1 MATINDIAAKL
12 GISKS
17 TVSKGL
23 NNAKD
28 VSEEMR
34 KKILETAVEL
44 GYANKRLQK
53 ERKALCI
60 LVENMDFQTPNQFGH
75 DIILGFRQMAEPEG
89 WTVDVIP
96 IDMEF
101 QRGTPYGV
109 FMIEHGYQASFIL
122 GLTLLDPWM
131 HEFRTS
137 KIPAV
142 LYDNYIKENPYI
154 ASVGCDSQEGFE
166 LAVKHLTSL
175 GHKKIGLLSG
185 PLESYILKARY
196 NAYLNAMDKYGLEI
210 NENYIGLGYYV
221 NDSTRKYIPK
231 LIEQGVTAI
240 LFSHDIRAISAI
252 TECEDRGIR
261 IPEDVSI
268 VGFDD
273 LPMTAHT
280 LPSLT
285 TIRQDRLAL
294 GKCGFYALSSLLN
307 HVPIGSILL
316 RASLIVRDSTGPVP
330 KQPWIET
337 HPLIRSASDTATAS
351 AIRSDSPDAPDE
363 ILQKRLLSTPT
374 DNP

>member
-1 MATINDIAAKL
+1 MTTINDIANKL

-44 GYANKRLQK
+44 GYVNKRQQK
-53 ERKALCI
+53 DQKALCI

-75 DIILGFRQMAEPEG
+75 DIILGFKQMAEPEG
-89 WTVDVIP
+89 WTVDVVP

-101 QRGTPYGV
+101 QRGIPYGV
-109 FMIEHGYQASFIL
+109 FMMEHGYQASFIL
-122 GLTLLDPWM
+122 GLSLLDPWI
-131 HEFRTS
+131 HQFRTCR
-137 KIPAV
+137 IPTV
-142 LYDNYIKENPYI
+142 LYDNYVKENPHI

-175 GHKKIGLLSG
+175 GHKKIGLISG

-196 NAYLNAMDKYGLEI
+196 NAYLHAMDKFNLEI

-221 NDSTRKYIPK
+221 NDSTRKYIPR
-231 LIEQGVTAI
+231 LLDEGVTAI

-261 IPEDVSI
+261 IPDDLSI

-273 LPMTAHT
+273 LPMTAYT
-280 LPSLT
+280 QPTLT
-285 TIRQDRLAL
+285 TIRQDRAGI
-294 GKCGFYALSSLLN
+294 GKCGFYALSCLLN
-307 HVPIGSILL
+307 QVSIGSILL
-316 RASLIVRDSTGPVP
+316 RATLIVRNSTGPVP
-330 KQPWIET
+330 LKT
-337 HPLIRSASDTATAS
+337 
-351 AIRSDSPDAPDE
+351 
-363 ILQKRLLSTPT
+363 
-374 DNP
+374 